1 MKEIIDE
8 FYDIRLRHY
17 AKRKDYL
24 LSKLQRDV
32 QILTMKQNFIMEII
46 EETINIRNK
55 KKKEICAV
63 LEKKKYVKY
72 S

>member
-1 MKEIIDE
+1 
-8 FYDIRLRHY
+8 
-17 AKRKDYL
+17 
-24 LSKLQRDV
+24 
-32 QILTMKQNFIMEII
+32 MEII